1 MMMITI
7 TNFFSNIMTS
17 PFRMKDGAVL
27 SQTKVT
33 LEIVQLLPPHLQ
45 IQADTTASVIKGI
58 DVLFMCPFHCKY
70 NSALII

>member
-1 MMMITI
+1 
-7 TNFFSNIMTS
+7 
-17 PFRMKDGAVL
+17 MKDGAVL